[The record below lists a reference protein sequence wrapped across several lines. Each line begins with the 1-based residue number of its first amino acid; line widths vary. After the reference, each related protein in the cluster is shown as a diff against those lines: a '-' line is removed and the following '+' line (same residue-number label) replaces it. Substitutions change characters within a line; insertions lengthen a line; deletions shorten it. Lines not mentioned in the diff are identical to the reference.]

1 MISCYYLRVSLCELL
16 FSIGLIFIIIM
27 SKQVYRKPLIGFA
40 EQVVDCEVLLSQS
53 KEDLTLLKKLISL
66 IVV

>member
-1 MISCYYLRVSLCELL
+1 
-16 FSIGLIFIIIM
+16 M
-27 SKQVYRKPLIGFA
+27 SKQVNRKPLIGFA

-53 KEDLTLLKKLISL
+53 KEDLSLLKKLISL